1 MEKSLYFIITEDK
14 EIEDPEEA
22 VTVIHCNKEIFRM
35 WCFMRDAGILDTTRY
50 HFTFIS
56 PGMTIVDLD
65 T

>member
-35 WCFMRDAGILDTTRY
+35 WCFMRD
-50 HFTFIS
+50 
-56 PGMTIVDLD
+56 V
-65 T
+65 